1 MAVRKRGKSWQF
13 EISYKK
19 ATGEYSKIR
28 KGGFKTKAE
37 AKEAE
42 IEMSYNL
49 GRGYQ
54 ADKNSLTLYD
64 FFKNWIE
71 LYKENYVSEITY
83 KKYLNTLSA
92 IKELFPYT
100 TLSSL
105 DKANYQKSLNNYAK
119 THARST
125 TAKLNNHIKSALD
138 DAVDQGLILR
148 NPTYNVVIKGLP
160 SKPTENK
167 YLNYDEFQAL
177 MQLLETRINP
187 TYASPFLLFFAGATG
202 MRLAELMGLTWSDI
216 DFDNGIVDVNKT
228 WLYKLSK
235 FGPTKNPSSLR
246 KIPIDNK
253 TLSILKKYKS
263 DQDQLISNIGIDNPN
278 NFIFFNIKNGP
289 VSQNAVTKQLRV
301 RLKELGIDKSLSIHG
316 LRHTHASVLLYKGVN
331 ILSVS
336 KRLGH
341 ADINTTMKTYLH
353 TIKELEE
360 KDNTAIKNI
369 MENIY

>member
-28 KGGFKTKAE
+28 KGGFKTKSE

-138 DAVDQGLILR
+138 DAVEQGLILR

-228 WLYKLSK
+228 WLYKLNK
-235 FGPTKNPSSLR
+235 FGPTKES
-246 KIPIDNK
+246 K
-253 TLSILKKYKS
+253 T
-263 DQDQLISNIGIDNPN
+263 
-278 NFIFFNIKNGP
+278 
-289 VSQNAVTKQLRV
+289 TKQ
-301 RLKELGIDKSLSIHG
+301 SLVI
-316 LRHTHASVLLYKGVN
+316 TQKQSVLN
-331 ILSVS
+331 QN
-336 KRLGH
+336 LG
-341 ADINTTMKTYLH
+341 
-353 TIKELEE
+353 
-360 KDNTAIKNI
+360 
-369 MENIY
+369 